1 MQDLKFTLMILP
13 PPTPLLTV
21 NWQSISLIHHLYCLR
36 PHPYPLDDPVIMT
49 NLSISFEIKNS
60 IEDEK
65 QMLYEQEWNPLQR
78 RKSCR
83 NPPIPPPPAPTGIT
97 RDRPI
102 MISVITVIIYN
113 SNKFDEDDDNN
124 YEGKFS

>member
-1 MQDLKFTLMILP
+1 
-13 PPTPLLTV
+13 
-21 NWQSISLIHHLYCLR
+21 
-36 PHPYPLDDPVIMT
+36 MT
-49 NLSISFEIKNS
+49 TLSISFEIKNS

-83 NPPIPPPPAPTGIT
+83 NPPIPLPPLLTGIT

>member
-1 MQDLKFTLMILP
+1 
-13 PPTPLLTV
+13 
-21 NWQSISLIHHLYCLR
+21 
-36 PHPYPLDDPVIMT
+36 MT
-49 NLSISFEIKNS
+49 TLSISFEIKNS
-60 IEDEK
+60 IEDER

-83 NPPIPPPPAPTGIT
+83 NPPIPLPPPTGIT
-97 RDRPI
+97 RDRPM

>member
-1 MQDLKFTLMILP
+1 
-13 PPTPLLTV
+13 
-21 NWQSISLIHHLYCLR
+21 
-36 PHPYPLDDPVIMT
+36 MT
-49 NLSISFEIKNS
+49 TLSISFEIKNS

-83 NPPIPPPPAPTGIT
+83 NPPIPPPPPPTGIT

>member
-1 MQDLKFTLMILP
+1 MRSKCFMNKNGTRCKGEKVVEILQSP
-13 PPTPLLTV
+13 P
-21 NWQSISLIHHLYCLR
+21 
-36 PHPYPLDDPVIMT
+36 
-49 NLSISFEIKNS
+49 
-60 IEDEK
+60 
-65 QMLYEQEWNPLQR
+65 
-78 RKSCR
+78 
-83 NPPIPPPPAPTGIT
+83 PTGIT

>member
-1 MQDLKFTLMILP
+1 MRSKCFTNKNGTRCKGEKVVEILQSPLP
-13 PPTPLLTV
+13 PPTG
-21 NWQSISLIHHLYCLR
+21 
-36 PHPYPLDDPVIMT
+36 
-49 NLSISFEIKNS
+49 F
-60 IEDEK
+60 
-65 QMLYEQEWNPLQR
+65 
-78 RKSCR
+78 
-83 NPPIPPPPAPTGIT
+83 T

>member
-1 MQDLKFTLMILP
+1 MRSKCFMNKNGTRCKGEKVVEILQSPLP
-13 PPTPLLTV
+13 PP
-21 NWQSISLIHHLYCLR
+21 
-36 PHPYPLDDPVIMT
+36 
-49 NLSISFEIKNS
+49 
-60 IEDEK
+60 
-65 QMLYEQEWNPLQR
+65 
-78 RKSCR
+78 
-83 NPPIPPPPAPTGIT
+83 PTGIT

>member
-1 MQDLKFTLMILP
+1 MRSKCFTNKNGTLCKGEKVVEILQSPLP
-13 PPTPLLTV
+13 P
-21 NWQSISLIHHLYCLR
+21 
-36 PHPYPLDDPVIMT
+36 
-49 NLSISFEIKNS
+49 
-60 IEDEK
+60 
-65 QMLYEQEWNPLQR
+65 
-78 RKSCR
+78 
-83 NPPIPPPPAPTGIT
+83 PTGIT

>member
-1 MQDLKFTLMILP
+1 MQDLKFTLMILSP
-13 PPTPLLTV
+13 PPPYWQLIGSQFLQSTISIVCDPTPT
-21 NWQSISLIHHLYCLR
+21 
-36 PHPYPLDDPVIMT
+36 PLDDPVIMT
-49 NLSISFEIKNS
+49 TLSISFEIKNS

-83 NPPIPPPPAPTGIT
+83 NPPIPPPPPTGIT

>member
-1 MQDLKFTLMILP
+1 MRSKCFTNKNGTRCKGEKVVEIL
-13 PPTPLLTV
+13 
-21 NWQSISLIHHLYCLR
+21 QS
-36 PHPYPLDDPVIMT
+36 P
-49 NLSISFEIKNS
+49 F
-60 IEDEK
+60 
-65 QMLYEQEWNPLQR
+65 
-78 RKSCR
+78 
-83 NPPIPPPPAPTGIT
+83 PPPPPTGIT